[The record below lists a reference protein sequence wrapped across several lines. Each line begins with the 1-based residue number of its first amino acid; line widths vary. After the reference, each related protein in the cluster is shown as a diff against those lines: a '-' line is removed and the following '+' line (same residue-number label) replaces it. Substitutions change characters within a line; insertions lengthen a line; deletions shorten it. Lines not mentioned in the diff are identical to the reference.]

1 MSDGQSPLTGR
12 ICLVAGAS
20 RGVGRGIAKALGEAG
35 ATVIVTGRSSEAG
48 PRTDQRSE
56 TFEDAAREVEAAGG
70 KGHPYRCDHTSE
82 REVDGLVAWALRR
95 FGRLDCV
102 VDAVWG
108 GNEGYDGERYPD
120 GSGFGTPFWRRPV
133 ARLGESFEAGV
144 YAQLLLARAVAPA
157 MVQMRSGLIVTV
169 SFDTAGGYL
178 GDVFYDLAK
187 AAANRLTLVMAEELQ
202 PFGVTALGLSPGHV
216 LTERVRDAGL
226 GDETTETPLY
236 AGRAVAA
243 LAADAQVARHAGR
256 VLHVADLAR
265 EYGFTDR
272 DGSQPGRYLINNG
285 QGGTDVA
292 QG

>member
-1 MSDGQSPLTGR
+1 MNHDSPIKPLADK

-20 RGVGRGIAKALGEAG
+20 RGLGRGIAKALGEAG

-48 PRTDQRSE
+48 ARTDQRLE
-56 TFEDAAREVEAAGG
+56 TFEDTAREVELAGG
-70 KGHPYRCDHTSE
+70 RGHPYRCDHTQE
-82 REVDGLVAWALRR
+82 REVDTLVAWALRR

-120 GSGFGTPFWRRPV
+120 GSGFGTPFWRRPA
-133 ARLGESFEAGV
+133 ARLGGSFESGV

-157 MVQMRSGLIVTV
+157 MVQMRQGLIVTV
-169 SFDTAGGYL
+169 SFDTATYL

-187 AAANRLTLVMAEELQ
+187 ATMNRLTLAMAAELA

-216 LTERVRDAGL
+216 LTERVRDAGMA
-226 GDETTETPLY
+226 EEATETPLY

-243 LAADAQVARHAGR
+243 LAADPGVARHAGQ

-265 EYGFTDR
+265 AYGFTDQ
-272 DGSQPGRYLINNG
+272 DGTRPARFTIPS
-285 QGGTDVA
+285 
-292 QG
+292 